1 MSFILVASAI
11 TGFNT
16 VNNIPKVKSFKF
28 VGSTK
33 PIENFDPL
41 NLLKDKSENRIKFT
55 REAELQ
61 HGRVAMLA
69 SFIIPSIEL
78 LDKSSDDTLGINYL
92 ANMDIVDQIP
102 FWVSVALYET
112 NRMNNGWVNPFSTNS
127 TFQLKS
133 DYQPGNV
140 LNLDM
145 ERVSDDMLNRELNN
159 GRLAMLAVAGQIA
172 QELVTGNRLF

>member
-1 MSFILVASAI
+1 MSLVLFVSAI
-11 TGFNT
+11 NAFNT
-16 VNNIPKVKSFKF
+16 VNNVPNVKSFKF

-41 NLLKDKSENRIKFT
+41 NLLKGKSENRIKFT

-69 SFIIPSIEL
+69 SVIIPAVEL
-78 LDKSSDDTLGINYL
+78 VNSDTLGVNYL
-92 ANMDIVDQIP
+92 ASMDFIDQIP
-102 FWVSVALYET
+102 FWVALALYET
-112 NRMNNGWVNPFSTNS
+112 NRMNNGWVNPFSTNT
-127 TFQLKS
+127 TFQLKG

-140 LNLDM
+140 LNVDM

-172 QELVTGNRLF
+172 QELVTHTRLF